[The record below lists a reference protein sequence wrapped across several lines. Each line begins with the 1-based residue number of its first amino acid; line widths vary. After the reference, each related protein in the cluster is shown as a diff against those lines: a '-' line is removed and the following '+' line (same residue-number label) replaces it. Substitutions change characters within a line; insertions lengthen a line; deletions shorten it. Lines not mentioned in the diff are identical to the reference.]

1 MKVVVLGSSS
11 KGNSTFVEINGI
23 KFLIDVGFS
32 FKYISDKLIEIN
44 EEVKNLDFIII
55 THAHSDHIN
64 SLYTFYRLNIPI
76 YIGIDTY
83 KEVKIKDKVKDVI
96 FVDELDNIMGIKI
109 DKIPISHDAVGYGY
123 TFEYLDDSLCYI
135 ADTGLIY
142 TKFLDKMRN
151 KKIYL
156 MESNHDVE
164 MEMNGSKDFQTKLR
178 NIGDTGHLSNEDCA
192 KYLNMIIGNN
202 TKKIVLIHISEHD
215 NTYEKAYETNRK
227 AIDNKIDI
235 KTAYA
240 NEITIVN

>member
-1 MKVVVLGSSS
+1 
-11 KGNSTFVEINGI
+11 
-23 KFLIDVGFS
+23 
-32 FKYISDKLIEIN
+32 
-44 EEVKNLDFIII
+44 
-55 THAHSDHIN
+55 
-64 SLYTFYRLNIPI
+64 
-76 YIGIDTY
+76 
-83 KEVKIKDKVKDVI
+83 
-96 FVDELDNIMGIKI
+96 
-109 DKIPISHDAVGYGY
+109 
-123 TFEYLDDSLCYI
+123 
-135 ADTGLIY
+135 
-142 TKFLDKMRN
+142 
-151 KKIYL
+151 

-227 AIDNKIDI
+227 AIDNRIDI